1 MARANKVGTDRA
13 AWFAKEEFNAGLVAA
28 GSGPGR
34 KVAGKKVAARY
45 DVKGVAN
52 ATAIIRYSGPVHL
65 LYAQTKPHF
74 IGAKL
79 LGTRNGLRA
88 RSVGV
93 GVQNAF
99 GGSNRGAFGQ
109 MAINVGYNRWGS
121 YRQQASSGRGL
132 RRRKGKKAL
141 VFGGSKGPKAYAFH
155 PGTKGRNAWP
165 IVKNRVERGAPEVW
179 ALAHRNA
186 LLDAF
191 RCGCRGALLR

>member
-52 ATAIIRYSGPVHL
+52 ATAMVRYSGPVHL
-65 LYAQTKPHF
+65 LYSPTKAHF
-74 IGAKL
+74 IGAKH
-79 LGTRNGLRA
+79 LGTRSGMRA

-93 GVQNAF
+93 GVQAAF

-109 MAINVGYNRWGS
+109 MMTTTR
-121 YRQQASSGRGL
+121 RG
-132 RRRKGKKAL
+132 RRRAGKKAL

-191 RCGCRGALLR
+191 R